1 MTAPVL
7 EMRGIR
13 KAFPGVVA
21 LDGVDL
27 TLEAGDVLL
36 RPLREVGLGRRTH
49 RRSLDEQAQDVIVVF
64 ECALGVS

>member
-1 MTAPVL
+1 MTAPPVL

-27 TLEAGDVLL
+27 TA
-36 RPLREVGLGRRTH
+36 PASRR
-49 RRSLDEQAQDVIVVF
+49 
-64 ECALGVS
+64 